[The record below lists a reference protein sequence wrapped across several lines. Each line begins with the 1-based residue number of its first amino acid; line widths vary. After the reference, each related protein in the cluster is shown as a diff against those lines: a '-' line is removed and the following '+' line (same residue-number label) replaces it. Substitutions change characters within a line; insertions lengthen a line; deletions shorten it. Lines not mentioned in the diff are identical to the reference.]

1 LEVFIMTFYE
11 VATIALVVVLATAA
25 TAAIYVGLLNW
36 MGAFYV
42 VRCAACHH
50 LTFSSAN
57 QAQGSCPHCRHP
69 ALLHPMYAARHR
81 RSPSEVRVVG
91 DRLRY

>member
-1 LEVFIMTFYE
+1 MTVEEVF
-11 VATIALVVVLATAA
+11 TIGLIAVLATAA

-57 QAQGSCPHCRHP
+57 RSQESCAHCRHP
-69 ALLHPMYAARHR
+69 VLMHPIFSLHHSGVP
-81 RSPSEVRVVG
+81 VVD
-91 DRLRY
+91 DRLHY

>member
-1 LEVFIMTFYE
+1 MSIYGVG
-11 VATIALVVVLATAA
+11 TIALVVVLGIGATV
-25 TAAIYVGLLNW
+25 AIYMGLLNW

-57 QAQGSCPHCRHP
+57 QAQESCAHCRHP
-69 ALLHPMYAARHR
+69 ALLHPMYTALHR
-81 RSPSEVRVVG
+81 GTPSDVRVVG

>member
-1 LEVFIMTFYE
+1 MSIYGVG
-11 VATIALVVVLATAA
+11 TIALVVVLAIGA
-25 TAAIYVGLLNW
+25 TVAIYMGLLNW

-57 QAQGSCPHCRHP
+57 QAQESCAHCRHP
-69 ALLHPMYAARHR
+69 ALLHPMYTARHR
-81 RSPSEVRVVG
+81 GTPSDVRVVG

>member
-1 LEVFIMTFYE
+1 MTAEEIFTIGV
-11 VATIALVVVLATAA
+11 VAILAIIA

-42 VRCAACHH
+42 VRCRACHH

-57 QAQGSCPHCRHP
+57 QSRESCAHCRHP
-69 ALLHPMYAARHR
+69 VLMHPIYSLHH
-81 RSPSEVRVVG
+81 SGVRMVN
-91 DRLRY
+91 DRLHY

>member
-1 LEVFIMTFYE
+1 MTVEEAF
-11 VATIALVVVLATAA
+11 TIGLIAILATAA

-57 QAQGSCPHCRHP
+57 RAQESCAHCRHP
-69 ALLHPMYAARHR
+69 VLMHPIFSLHHSGVP
-81 RSPSEVRVVG
+81 VVN
-91 DRLRY
+91 DRLHY

>member
-1 LEVFIMTFYE
+1 VTFYE
-11 VATIALVVVLATAA
+11 VGTIALVAVLAMLATAA
-25 TAAIYVGLLNW
+25 I
-36 MGAFYV
+36 YV

-57 QAQGSCPHCRHP
+57 QAQGSCAHCRHP
-69 ALLHPMYAARHR
+69 ALLHPMYTARHR
-81 RSPSEVRVVG
+81 GNPVRVVG

>member
-1 LEVFIMTFYE
+1 MTVEEVF
-11 VATIALVVVLATAA
+11 TIGLIAVLATAA

-50 LTFSSAN
+50 LTFSSVDRP
-57 QAQGSCPHCRHP
+57 QESCAHCRHP
-69 ALLHPMYAARHR
+69 VLMHPIYALQH
-81 RSPSEVRVVG
+81 SGVRVV
-91 DRLRY
+91 DDQMRY